1 MVYSVSAIE
10 EKEITI
16 KPENV
21 IEEIL
26 QNVWVILNTLEYDCP
41 LIRGLGLNA
50 SFVDKPIEAAQ
61 ALCVADIY
69 DKIELYEPR
78 AEVLE
83 VTFKDNHH
91 TGKVYAIVEVEI
103 HANSREEYSE

>member
-1 MVYSVSAIE
+1 MAYSISAME
-10 EKEITI
+10 DREISF

-21 IEEIL
+21 VEEIL

-41 LIRGLGLNA
+41 LARGLGLNA
-50 SFVDKPIEAAQ
+50 SFIDRPIEAAQ
-61 ALCVADIY
+61 ALCIADIY

-78 AEVLE
+78 AAVQE
-83 VTFKDNHH
+83 VTFSSNHE

-103 HANSREEYSE
+103 NAGYREEYSE